1 MGEVE
6 IGVVLGEENVARVRE
21 EERALRQH
29 AQGGRP
35 VLRTTLEAELV
46 LGRRCLNGIDRG
58 VVVENAEK
66 RKIDC
71 VEHAQ
76 DARAVG
82 RALLEDAVNE
92 STRQKREE
100 EIVHRISLS
109 MNRERSEHHGEARM
123 GVVLK
128 NDANELNRN
137 VDSGLYTLERI

>member
-6 IGVVLGEENVARVRE
+6 IGVVLGEEDVARVRE

-29 AQGGRP
+29 AQRGRP
-35 VLRTTLEAELV
+35 VLRTTLETELV

-92 STRQKREE
+92 L
-100 EIVHRISLS
+100 VHRISLS
-109 MNRERSEHHGEARM
+109 MNRERSEHHREARM

-137 VDSGLYTLERI
+137 VDSGFYTLERI